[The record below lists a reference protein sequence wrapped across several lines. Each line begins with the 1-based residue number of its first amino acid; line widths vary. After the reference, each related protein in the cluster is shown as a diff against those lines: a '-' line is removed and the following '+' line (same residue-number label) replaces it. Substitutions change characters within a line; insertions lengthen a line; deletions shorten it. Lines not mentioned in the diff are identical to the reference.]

1 MFTTFTMY
9 SKKSVVKDRQKLE
22 EDIQHINNMP
32 KYIPKY
38 KFTTLYGKFINLI
51 NKQNDLKDDYKK
63 DDYKKD
69 DY

>member
-1 MFTTFTMY
+1 
-9 SKKSVVKDRQKLE
+9 
-22 EDIQHINNMP
+22 MP